1 MILIHGD
8 SNSTSLGKLI
18 SLIICIAV
26 CSACSNTEEPFAEPD
41 SRGLYALDES
51 EIDDWDEGFIYYSP
65 ESSSASIYILSKVL
79 KTERFIYINTL
90 DNITNDGFNVSI
102 NQNGKISNIIYRNTM
117 YNVSYQGNYI
127 VLSSY
132 NGITGDIT
140 VPITNHSIDARASR
154 SSPSWWSGA
163 EFVTNL
169 IDIFQNGGALANG
182 EYAKFL
188 VALSTDQLISTLKLG
203 AKGNVLTWIG
213 IELANRAFFAAAKG
227 VLYHGSIPILSQER
241 ENNTIT
247 LKLSPNNIGATE
259 RAYVGVSILVNNKMV
274 SGIAKIPSYTVY
286 DKRSNLIA
294 VTPGISEYKFDID
307 FSALGHYEIRPF
319 LISHSI
325 IQEYDTEFVREW
337 FVQYGEPQEY
347 SFPDIHVLSVQKKI
361 CGAISD
367 DEVAF
372 GIESTVFIENPLLV
386 DKVAVKIVNSDYE
399 LGTFSV
405 VPSNNNEIILTAQG
419 KIPFENFKKHG
430 ETTLIIS
437 PYAESGDDVVFGK
450 HYEYVLSLTD
460 ICPDDHHPHAIDLGL
475 PSGTRWCCCNVGAV
489 RPEAYGGYYAW
500 GETSE
505 KSVYNWETYAYGSTW
520 NDCDSLGADISG
532 TQYDVAHVRMG
543 VPWVMPSKE
552 QQEELMKYCTRE
564 WTSVNGVNGILV
576 TGPNGGQIFLPA
588 GGFRWSDVL
597 YDAGSLGHYWSS
609 AQDPGFSDGAYD
621 LRFDSGF
628 WYGYG
633 YRYYGR
639 SVRAVCP

>member
-1 MILIHGD
+1 MILIHGG

-41 SRGLYALDES
+41 SRGLYVLDES

-213 IELANRAFFAAAKG
+213 IELANRAFFAAAKE
-227 VLYHGSIPILSQER
+227 VLYHGSIPVLSQER

-247 LKLSPNNIGATE
+247 LKLSPNNIDATE
-259 RAYVGVSILVNNKMV
+259 RTYVGISILVNN
-274 SGIAKIPSYTVY
+274 AKIPSYTVY

-325 IQEYDTEFVREW
+325 IQDYDTEFVREW
-337 FVQYGEPQEY
+337 FVQYGELQEY
-347 SFPDIHVLSVQKKI
+347 CFPDIHVLSVQKKI

-372 GIESTVFIENPLLV
+372 RIESTVFIEKPFLV
-386 DKVAVKIVNSDYE
+386 DKVAIKIVNSDYE

-419 KIPFENFKKHG
+419 KIPSENFNEHG

-460 ICPDDHHPHAIDLGL
+460 MCPDDHHPHAIDLGL
-475 PSGTRWCCCNVGAV
+475 PSGTKWCCCNVGAV

-505 KSVYNWETYAYGSTW
+505 KSVYNGGTYDYGSNW
-520 NDCDSLGADISG
+520 DGCASLGADISG

-543 VPWVMPSKE
+543 APWVMPSHE
-552 QQEELMKYCTRE
+552 QQEELMDYCTQE

-576 TGPNGGQIFLPA
+576 TGPNDGQIFIPA
-588 GGFRWSDVL
+588 GGFRLCAESVL
-597 YDAGSLGHYWSS
+597 AGSLGIYWSS
-609 AQDPGFSDGAYD
+609 TQHLDDSYCAYNLSLTSGDWGWYYNDRAYGF
-621 LRFDSGF
+621 
-628 WYGYG
+628 
-633 YRYYGR
+633 

>member
-1 MILIHGD
+1 MILIHGG

-247 LKLSPNNIGATE
+247 LKLSPNNIDATE
-259 RAYVGVSILVNNKMV
+259 RTYVGISILVNN
-274 SGIAKIPSYTVY
+274 AKIPSYTVY

-325 IQEYDTEFVREW
+325 IQDYDVEFVREW

-419 KIPFENFKKHG
+419 KIPSENFKEHG

-437 PYAESGDDVVFGK
+437 PYAESGDDIVFGK

-505 KSVYNWETYAYGSTW
+505 KSVYNWETYAYGSSRD
-520 NDCDSLGADISG
+520 DCASLGADISG

-552 QQEELMKYCTRE
+552 QQEELRKYCTQE

-588 GGFRWSDVL
+588 GGWYCWCGL
-597 YDAGSLGHYWSS
+597 INAGSLGFYWSS
-609 AQDPGFSDGAYD
+609 TQGPDFDNAYS
-621 LRFDSGF
+621 LNFLSGD
-628 WYGYG
+628 WGWSVD
-633 YRYYGR
+633 YRYEGH